1 MKTMT
6 ESKPQEKY
14 KHLSELEDMVITCIS
29 CGDCREAVDIT
40 ADPPKFGVCVAREHS
55 PGFEPFFSRGKMQII
70 RSLWQGKLELSRD
83 MAEVIYQCP
92 TCNACSEICAYG
104 INNTD
109 LYEALRAELV
119 EAGCG
124 LKSHEPMNKAMVER
138 LNPYQRENQEKKE
151 WLKELNFD
159 VKDATKEQ
167 AEVLYFVGCTAALTP
182 DIRSVAVNTAKVL
195 KKLDVDFSVLGENE
209 VCCGSVAM
217 RTGDRTAFNEV
228 AQKNYNLFEKSGVKT
243 IITSCAGCYR
253 TLRLDY
259 KGVLDDLEIEVLH
272 TIEYVLRVLKE
283 RGISLKHLGLNTT
296 YHDPCHTGRHMGL
309 YEVPREML
317 RQIADISEMKTIKE
331 NAKCCGAGGGVKK
344 GFPELALEIA
354 KSRVKEAE
362 ETGAKYLVS
371 ICPFCY
377 RNLSDAIKAS
387 NSEIEMIDLLE
398 LLNRSLE

>member
-1 MKTMT
+1 MT